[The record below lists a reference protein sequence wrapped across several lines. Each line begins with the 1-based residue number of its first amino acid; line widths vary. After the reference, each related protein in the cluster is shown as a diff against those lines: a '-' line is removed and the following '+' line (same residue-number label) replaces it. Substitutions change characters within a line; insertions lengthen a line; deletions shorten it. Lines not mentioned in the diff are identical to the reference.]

1 MCFTKTT
8 MNMRNW
14 LNEKMNEE
22 KRKALPV
29 LSFPSIQLTGITV
42 RDLIAESSVQAD
54 GMARIAQRCPT
65 AASVSMMDLSVEA
78 ECFGSTIRVTDDEV
92 PTVVGAVITDP
103 EDADKLE
110 VPAVGSGRTGIYIDA
125 IAKALEQITDRPI
138 FAGVIGPFSLAGR
151 LMDMTEI
158 MIYCYEEPEAV
169 HTVLQKATDFLLQ
182 YIKAY
187 KDIGTHGVVI
197 AEPAAGLLSP
207 ALSGEF
213 STPYI
218 RQITDALQDDNFIVI
233 YHNCGDAAGRMIP
246 EILETGCAAYHF
258 GNAMDME
265 NVLQQMPSDVLTMGN
280 IDPVSVLRHGDPA
293 KVREETLALMEKC
306 CKYKNFLISS
316 GCDIPPATPWEN
328 IDAFFAAVEEF
339 YNR

>member
-1 MCFTKTT
+1 

-14 LNEKMNEE
+14 LTEKMNED
-22 KRKALPV
+22 KRKALPI
-29 LSFPSIQLTGITV
+29 LSFPSIQLSGITV
-42 RDLIAESSVQAD
+42 RDLISASDVQAD
-54 GMARIAQRCPT
+54 GMFKIAQRCPT

-78 ECFGSTIRVTDDEV
+78 ECFGSTIRVSDDEV

-103 EDADKLE
+103 EDADKLK

-125 IAKALEQITDRPI
+125 ISKALQLITDRPV

-158 MIYCYEEPEAV
+158 MIYCYDEPEAV
-169 HTVLQKATDFLLQ
+169 HTVLQKATDFLLA

-207 ALSGEF
+207 ALSEEF
-213 STPYI
+213 SAPYI
-218 RQITDALQDDNFIVI
+218 RQITDALQDDDFIII

-246 EILETGCAAYHF
+246 EILQTGCAAYHF

-265 NVLQQMPSDVLTMGN
+265 KVLAQMPEDVLTMGN

-293 KVREETLALMEKC
+293 KVREATLSLLEKC
-306 CKYKNFLISS
+306 SKHKNFLISS